1 MDHAHHFR
9 AHQFRALGITGTFQD
24 GHLCVA
30 VCEYNSDTRHVAIC
44 HTKPHSM
51 DTTTLL
57 SCHCTQKTLVLCA
70 HAACCR
76 LRTAANMCLLVAPSI
91 TLLLMCLLQHCTGTG
106 LRCSTQPQYSCW
118 SHCHAIM
125 GNRGRLTDTC
135 CTSTLPTPPHSVPRS
150 VLQGQPPHISQGYG
164 HLHKEACHGASNR
177 QPQKLCLITP
187 ESLLLHLNQQEV
199 SPLASSLQVQ
209 LCAAVTGPSDL
220 SSIPG
225 GQGQVIIDLQAACRV
240 TQDMSWR
247 RQ

>member
-1 MDHAHHFR
+1 MDHAHHSGLTISGFLKL
-9 AHQFRALGITGTFQD
+9 QLPKG
-24 GHLCVA
+24 GHLRVA
-30 VCEYNSDTRHVAIC
+30 VCGYNSNTRHVAIC

-125 GNRGRLTDTC
+125 GNRGRLPDTC
-135 CTSTLPTPPHSVPRS
+135 CTSTLPTPPHSVHGQSIPAHITGVRPYAQRGMPRCIQRTAPQA
-150 VLQGQPPHISQGYG
+150 VVG
-164 HLHKEACHGASNR
+164 HAG
-177 QPQKLCLITP
+177 
-187 ESLLLHLNQQEV
+187 SLLLHLNQQEV

-220 SSIPG
+220 CGIPG
-225 GQGQVIIDLQAACRV
+225 GQGEVIIDLQAACRV
-240 TQDMSWR
+240 TQDRSW
-247 RQ
+247 QGQW